1 MKRATYAKRRF
12 EIGPLLSDDDAVKVI
27 LEYDDE
33 DGTPSSSG
41 VRARDPPLIVLNR
54 LHELAYEL
62 AHFQYN
68 DCVGCLVPTRTGRA
82 IFHQS
87 MSGQINVLFG
97 AYGAMERIKGT
108 PLPFAYAVHLRS
120 SLLIY
125 LFLMNMIEVAK
136 HEWVVREE
144 CWIAIFPHR

>member
-1 MKRATYAKRRF
+1 MKRATYAKRRC
-12 EIGPLLSDDDAVKVI
+12 EIGPLLSDDDAVMVI

-33 DGTPSSSG
+33 DGTPSSAG

>member
-125 LFLMNMIEVAK
+125 LFFMNMIEVAK

>member
-12 EIGPLLSDDDAVKVI
+12 EIGPLLSDNDAVKVI

-33 DGTPSSSG
+33 DGTPSSAG
-41 VRARDPPLIVLNR
+41 VRARDPPLVVLNR

-125 LFLMNMIEVAK
+125 LFLMNMIMVAK
-136 HEWVVREE
+136 YEWVVCEE